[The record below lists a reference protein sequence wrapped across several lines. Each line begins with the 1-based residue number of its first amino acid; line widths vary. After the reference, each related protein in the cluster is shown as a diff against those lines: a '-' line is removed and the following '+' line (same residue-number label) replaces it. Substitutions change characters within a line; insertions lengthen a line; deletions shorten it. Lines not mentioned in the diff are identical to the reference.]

1 MVAYSF
7 KARFEAPILAGLKHG
22 CLTPEMKRHTIR
34 ADRRR
39 HVRSGEA
46 IQLYYGM
53 RTRQCRLIGV
63 GICTW
68 VAPIYM
74 LLAPAGEGGE
84 VTIMRPD
91 ADYTGHTQEEL
102 DRFAQGDG
110 FRDWADL
117 LAFWAKEHPDQQ
129 TFSGVIIN
137 WEPPHVR

>member
-7 KARFEAPILAGLKHG
+7 KERFVEPIKAGLEFIP
-22 CLTPEMKRHTIR
+22 LSATIKRHTIR
-34 ADRRR
+34 ADRQR
-39 HVRSGEA
+39 HVRPGEVV
-46 IQLYYGM
+46 QLYKGM
-53 RTRQCRLIGV
+53 RTKHCVLIGV

-74 LLAPAGEGGE
+74 RLAPAGQGGE
-84 VTIMRPD
+84 VTIMRPE
-91 ADYTGHTQEEL
+91 ADYTGQTSEEL

-110 FRDWADL
+110 FANWADL
-117 LAFWAKEHPDQQ
+117 LAFWAKEHPGQE